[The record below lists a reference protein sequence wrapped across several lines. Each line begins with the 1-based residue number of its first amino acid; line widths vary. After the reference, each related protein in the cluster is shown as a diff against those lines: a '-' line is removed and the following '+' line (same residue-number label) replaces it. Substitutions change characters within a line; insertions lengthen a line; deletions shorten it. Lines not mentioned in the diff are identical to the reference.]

1 MSNVFFFRLHN
12 LQRREEQRVRE
23 QQTKTV
29 QRRGKSNRFQWAHLK
44 SCNQLTLAPGRL
56 FEKAPPTP
64 TDSLDEVEM
73 QIPRYVQFNLTCY
86 TMF

>member
-12 LQRREEQRVRE
+12 LQRREEERRRERE
-23 QQTKTV
+23 QQNTLKA
-29 QRRGKSNRFQWAHLK
+29 QRNRSKGLRFQWSQSFVK
-44 SCNQLTLAPGRL
+44 SCNHLTLAPGRL

-73 QIPRYVQFNLTCY
+73 QIPR
-86 TMF
+86 

>member
-12 LQRREEQRVRE
+12 LQRREEERRRERE
-23 QQTKTV
+23 QAKTL
-29 QRRGKSNRFQWAHLK
+29 QNKRKNPKFHWHHLK
-44 SCNQLTLAPGRL
+44 SCNHLTLAPGRL

-73 QIPRYVQFNLTCY
+73 QIPR
-86 TMF
+86 

>member
-1 MSNVFFFRLHN
+1 MSN
-12 LQRREEQRVRE
+12 RREEERRQRE

-29 QRRGKSNRFQWAHLK
+29 QRRGHKPNRFQWAHLK
-44 SCNQLTLAPGRL
+44 SCNHLTLAPGRL

-73 QIPRYVQFNLTCY
+73 QIPR
-86 TMF
+86 